1 MLDEDDTLFLCFEL
15 HHKLRHFV
23 DSEVGESRTGFVKHN
38 KFRLSNKHTG
48 DLKPTEIAKRHIARP
63 FIPQLDQSSLC
74 QHSLRLIH
82 YLLGVAFAEVGAHSG
97 VLVHTGSGNYV
108 VENRQIR
115 QRFGNLEGAGNAH
128 ARHLVRR
135 KALHL
140 LPLEND
146 LAVGWLINAANGIE
160 QRSLTRAVRA
170 DDAEGLSLINGEIQS
185 VNSLETAEVHLQ
197 PFNTH

>member
-1 MLDEDDTLFLCFEL
+1 M
-15 HHKLRHFV
+15 
-23 DSEVGESRTGFVKHN
+23 
-38 KFRLSNKHTG
+38 
-48 DLKPTEIAKRHIARP
+48 
-63 FIPQLDQSSLC
+63 
-74 QHSLRLIH
+74 
-82 YLLGVAFAEVGAHSG
+82 AFAEVGAHSG

-146 LAVGWLINAANGIE
+146 LINAANGIE

>member
-1 MLDEDDTLFLCFEL
+1 M
-15 HHKLRHFV
+15 
-23 DSEVGESRTGFVKHN
+23 
-38 KFRLSNKHTG
+38 
-48 DLKPTEIAKRHIARP
+48 
-63 FIPQLDQSSLC
+63 
-74 QHSLRLIH
+74 
-82 YLLGVAFAEVGAHSG
+82 
-97 VLVHTGSGNYV
+97 
-108 VENRQIR
+108 
-115 QRFGNLEGAGNAH
+115 
-128 ARHLVRR
+128 RR